1 MTQQQDL
8 VSMTV
13 TRETQAQVLA
23 LIAQIRQ
30 LLPKLLSLSTDQRR
44 SLQLFGPNSQNYGR
58 LALVTIAQNLH
69 LLPRGIDIDAAFA
82 DLEARD
88 NLIPILTAVQ
98 QLLADVDDTVA
109 ALGSDVMVV
118 ANQSYGVIKGAG
130 GDAGLDEAAKELG
143 MRYRKTRK
151 KSEKPEG
158 ESEA

>member
-1 MTQQQDL
+1 MAQQQNL

-13 TRETQAQVLA
+13 TKETQATILA

-30 LLPKLLSLSTDQRR
+30 LLPGLLSLSVDQRR
-44 SLQLFGPNSQNYGR
+44 SLQLFGPASQSYGR

-69 LLPRGIDIDAAFA
+69 LLPRGIDVEAAFA

-88 NLIPILTAVQ
+88 NLVPILTAVQ
-98 QLLADVDDTVA
+98 QLVEEIDDTVA

-118 ANQSYGVIKGAG
+118 ANQSYGVIKGAD
-130 GDAGLDEAAKELG
+130 GDAGLDEAARELS
-143 MRYRKTRK
+143 MRHRKRSK

-158 ESEA
+158 ES

>member
-1 MTQQQDL
+1 MSQQQNL
-8 VSMTV
+8 ASMTV
-13 TRETQAQVLA
+13 TKETQATILA

-30 LLPKLLSLSTDQRR
+30 LLPGLLSLSVDQRR
-44 SLQLFGPNSQNYGR
+44 SLQLFGPASQNYGR

-88 NLIPILTAVQ
+88 NLVPILTAVQ
-98 QLLADVDDTVA
+98 QLVEELDDTIA

-118 ANQSYGVIKGAG
+118 ANQSYGVMNAAG
-130 GDAGLDEAAKELG
+130 GDAGLDEALKEL
-143 MRYRKTRK
+143 RLRHRKTRK